1 MKRAADLCTGL
12 RVVLAPV
19 LAWQLALPRDRAGF
33 VPLIVFLIG
42 AATDAVD
49 GMLARAAGTASSRGR
64 LFDHGADA
72 LLLFP
77 AFAVLVQAG
86 KLPLALPVAATIA
99 FALYL
104 VDGWRRGRRGDG
116 WRRGGGLGAIELT
129 ASRSG
134 ALGGVLNYLLAG
146 AAAAAVG
153 LDVAALDQ
161 ALYAAAFAIAA
172 VNAAAAFERIGDLLT
187 TAPATPAAEKEPR
200 ARRSSP

>member
-12 RVVLAPV
+12 RIVLAPV
-19 LAWQLALPRDRAGF
+19 LAWQLALPRAEAGF
-33 VPLIVFLIG
+33 GPFIVFLIG

-49 GMLARAAGTASSRGR
+49 GRLARAAGTASARGR

-77 AFAVLVQAG
+77 AFAVLAYAG
-86 KLPLALPVAATIA
+86 RLPLVLPIAATIA
-99 FALYL
+99 FALYV
-104 VDGWRRGRRGDG
+104 VDGL
-116 WRRGGGLGAIELT
+116 RRGGRLGAIELT

-134 ALGGVLNYLLAG
+134 ALGGVLNYLIAG
-146 AAAAAVG
+146 AAAAAAG
-153 LDVAALDQ
+153 LDLAPLDQ

-172 VNAAAAFERIGDLLT
+172 VNAVAALERVGDLLT
-187 TAPATPAAEKEPR
+187 TAPATPAGGKEPR